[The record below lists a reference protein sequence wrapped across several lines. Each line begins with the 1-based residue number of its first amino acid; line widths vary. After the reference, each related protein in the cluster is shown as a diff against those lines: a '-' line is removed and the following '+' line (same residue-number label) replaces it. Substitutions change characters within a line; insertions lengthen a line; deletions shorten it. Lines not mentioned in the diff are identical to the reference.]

1 LALSENEDLAGKTKR
16 AVPYAQRVFNVYR
29 AYPELAARAYLMSAR
44 QLEKLGELRAAHRS
58 LEEMLSDERIRQLPI
73 ADEAINLRLQ
83 LDQLLPEE
91 VGVATAINN
100 STVAGGVEEPQK

>member
-1 LALSENEDLAGKTKR
+1 
-16 AVPYAQRVFNVYR
+16 
-29 AYPELAARAYLMSAR
+29 
-44 QLEKLGELRAAHRS
+44 
-58 LEEMLSDERIRQLPI
+58 MLSDERIRQLPI

-100 STVAGGVEEPQK
+100 STVTGGVEEPQK